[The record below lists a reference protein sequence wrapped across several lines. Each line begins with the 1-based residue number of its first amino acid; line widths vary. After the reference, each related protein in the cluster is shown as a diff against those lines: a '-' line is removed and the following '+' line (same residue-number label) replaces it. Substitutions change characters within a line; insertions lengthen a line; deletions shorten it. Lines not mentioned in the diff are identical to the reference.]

1 MDYPKQHH
9 RVLFSDPEYA
19 QKTIKDNMKTIK
31 EIREKAGLSQREFGK
46 RIGKTGSYISQAEA
60 GKIALSRDA
69 MEKIYSAFSGMHTEG
84 SVADRLKL
92 ARKAREYTQG
102 ELAGLI
108 SCSRNTLSAAENGK
122 SVLSARLLHAVS
134 EKLWISEDWL
144 RFGVGGMERS
154 EKIAEVLEA
163 IQSDPNVRNAVL
175 IFLKKEMK
183 NQDG

>member
-9 RVLFSDPEYA
+9 RVIFSNPEYA

-31 EIREKAGLSQREFGK
+31 EIREK
-46 RIGKTGSYISQAEA
+46 T
-60 GKIALSRDA
+60 
-69 MEKIYSAFSGMHTEG
+69 
-84 SVADRLKL
+84 
-92 ARKAREYTQG
+92 
-102 ELAGLI
+102 GLI

-163 IQSDPNVRNAVL
+163 IQSYPNVRNETPV
-175 IFLKKEMK
+175 FS
-183 NQDG
+183 

>member
-9 RVLFSDPEYA
+9 RVIFSNPEYA

-31 EIREKAGLSQREFGK
+31 EIREK
-46 RIGKTGSYISQAEA
+46 
-60 GKIALSRDA
+60 
-69 MEKIYSAFSGMHTEG
+69 
-84 SVADRLKL
+84 
-92 ARKAREYTQG
+92 
-102 ELAGLI
+102 AGLI

-163 IQSDPNVRNAVL
+163 IQSDPNVRDAVL
-175 IFLKKEMK
+175 IFLKKEIQ
-183 NQDG
+183 NQNG